1 MVVNI
6 VFLEGS
12 KSTFDVFCWAVRVG
26 SEAIFV
32 EVSFLNFW
40 PHNGVPVPLE
50 ADSAGVAEH
59 RSCAK

>member
-12 KSTFDVFCWAVRVG
+12 KSTFDVLCLEISEKKKPRAVRVG
-26 SEAIFV
+26 SEAFAWIFV

-40 PHNGVPVPLE
+40 PHNGVPVPLG
-50 ADSAGVAEH
+50 S
-59 RSCAK
+59 R